1 MESFIIRTLRCY
13 IPTTAIPFL
22 QKSFRKGV
30 VESKRHEVFGKEGM
44 SSFPHGVQLVD
55 IIRQERTGAT
65 LQQQVSR
72 LFEEAREDVYRYLL
86 TLGLHPPRAQEATQ
100 EVFLRLYSTLRKG
113 EEIQNP
119 RAWIFRVAH
128 NLGLKI
134 RARQNSEEPF
144 DAGMRVQFAAQQ
156 ESAESELIER
166 ERMARFHSAVAGL
179 SEQQRRC
186 LFLRL
191 EGLRYPEI
199 GSALGISASAVG
211 EFLRRAMVRLKKVR
225 YE

>member
-1 MESFIIRTLRCY
+1 
-13 IPTTAIPFL
+13 
-22 QKSFRKGV
+22 
-30 VESKRHEVFGKEGM
+30 M
-44 SSFPHGVQLVD
+44 SSFPPGVQLVD
-55 IIRQERTGAT
+55 IIRQERSRAS
-65 LQQQVSR
+65 LQEQVAR
-72 LFEEAREDVYRYLL
+72 LFEEARDDVYRYLL
-86 TLGLHPPRAQEATQ
+86 TLGLHPPHAQEAAQ
-100 EVFLRLYSTLRKG
+100 EVFLRLYATLRKG

-134 RARQNSEEPF
+134 RARQNSEEPYQPEIGVRYTPGQ
-144 DAGMRVQFAAQQ
+144 ATP
-156 ESAESELIER
+156 ESELIER
-166 ERMARFHSAVAGL
+166 ERMTRFHNAVEGL